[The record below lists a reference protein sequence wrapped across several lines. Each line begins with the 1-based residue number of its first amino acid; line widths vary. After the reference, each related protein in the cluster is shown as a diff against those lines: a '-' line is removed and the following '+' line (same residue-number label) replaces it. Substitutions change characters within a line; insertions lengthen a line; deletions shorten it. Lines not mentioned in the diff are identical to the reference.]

1 MPPSA
6 PLHTQPAVPSLSPS
20 PALLPPLPYPLPVD
34 WRACLRPAALQPLV
48 PSASEPAYLDG
59 DGVDVFATLSSGT
72 AVRDELL

>member
-1 MPPSA
+1 MPPAAPLAHLTSSA
-6 PLHTQPAVPSLSPS
+6 PPL
-20 PALLPPLPYPLPVD
+20 ALPCPTPLPVD